1 MSILEVK
8 NIKYKYDKYDNSS
21 KCALDG
27 VSFDIEKKDFVAL
40 VGESGSGKS
49 TLISHL
55 NGLYKA
61 DSGDILFN
69 GKNIYDKDFNLTDLR
84 FRCGIVFQYP
94 EYQLFSET
102 VIEDVAFGAI
112 KKGMSKED
120 AYKKSLEILEMLGI
134 EHLKDEIPFNLSGG
148 EKRKVAFAGVFVM
161 QPDIMIFDEPDAGLD
176 PTSKEHFYNLV
187 KMLNEKF
194 DTTIIYITHNLD
206 DVIEY
211 ANKVIVL
218 NKGKVLRYGKTS
230 EILSDKDVMKTA
242 NLELPYSVEIYYKL
256 LERGHNIDNSNLK
269 FNYIVEALKK
279 YHD

>member
-21 KCALDG
+21 KYALDG

-112 KKGMSKED
+112 KKGMAKED

-134 EHLKDEIPFNLSGG
+134 EHLKDETPFNLSGG

-230 EILSDKDVMKTA
+230 EILLDKDVMKTA
-242 NLELPYSVEIYYKL
+242 NLELPYAVEIYYKL
-256 LERGHNIDNSNLK
+256 LEKGHNIENSNLK
-269 FNYIVEALKK
+269 FDDIVGALKK

>member
-8 NIKYKYDKYDNSS
+8 NIKYKYDKFDDSS
-21 KCALDG
+21 KYALDG
-27 VSFDIEKKDFVAL
+27 VSFDIEEKDFVAL
-40 VGESGSGKS
+40 IGESGSGKS

-61 DSGDILFN
+61 DSGDILFK
-69 GKNIYDKDFNLTDLR
+69 GKSIYDKDFNLTDLR

-112 KKGMSKED
+112 KKGLSKEE
-120 AYKKSLEILEMLGI
+120 AYEKSLEILKMLGI
-134 EHLKDEIPFNLSGG
+134 EHLKSETPFNLSGG

-176 PTSKEHFYNLV
+176 PTSKDHFYEMV
-187 KMLNEKF
+187 KMLNEKYGI
-194 DTTIIYITHNLD
+194 TIIYITHNLD

-218 NKGKVLRYGKTS
+218 NEGKVLKYGETYK
-230 EILSDKDVMKTA
+230 ILSDKDLMKSA
-242 NLELPYSVEIYYKL
+242 NLELPYAALIYYKL
-256 LERGHNIDNSNLK
+256 LEKGHKIDSSKLK
-269 FNYIVEALKK
+269 FKDIVEALKI

>member
-8 NIKYKYDKYDNSS
+8 NIKYKYDKYDTAS
-21 KCALDG
+21 KFALDG
-27 VSFDIEKKDFVAL
+27 VSFDIKEKDFVAL
-40 VGESGSGKS
+40 IGESGSGKS

-61 DSGDILFN
+61 DSGDILFR
-69 GKNIYDKDFNLTDLR
+69 GKSIYDKDFNLTDLR
-84 FRCGIVFQYP
+84 FHCGIVFQYP

-112 KKGMSKED
+112 KKGLSKEE
-120 AYKKSLEILEMLGI
+120 AYDKSLEILKMLGI
-134 EHLKDEIPFNLSGG
+134 EHLKEETPFNLSGG

-176 PTSKEHFYNLV
+176 PMSKEHFYDLV
-187 KMLNEKF
+187 KMLNKKYG
-194 DTTIIYITHNLD
+194 TTIIYITHNLD

-218 NKGKVLRYGKTS
+218 NEGKVIKFGMTS
-230 EILSDKDVMKTA
+230 EVLSDKEIMKKA
-242 NLELPYSVEIYYKL
+242 NLELPYAVEIYYRLFEK
-256 LERGHNIDNSNLK
+256 GYKIDNSNLK
-269 FNYIVEALKK
+269 FNDIFEALKK

>member
-1 MSILEVK
+1 MPILEIK
-8 NIKYKYDKYDNSS
+8 NIKYKYDKYDDSS
-21 KCALDG
+21 KYALDG
-27 VSFDIEKKDFVAL
+27 VSFNIDEKDFIAL
-40 VGESGSGKS
+40 IGESGSGKS

-61 DSGDILFN
+61 DSGDILFR
-69 GKNIYDKDFNLTDLR
+69 GKSIYAKDFNITELR
-84 FRCGIVFQYP
+84 FHCGIVFQYP

-112 KKGMSKED
+112 KKGLSKEE
-120 AYKKSLEILEMLGI
+120 AYAKSLEILKMLNI
-134 EHLKDEIPFNLSGG
+134 EHLKDETPFNLSGG

-176 PTSKEHFYNLV
+176 PTSKESFYEMV
-187 KMLNEKF
+187 KMLNVKF
-194 DTTIIYITHNLD
+194 GTTIIYITHNLD

-218 NKGKVLRYGKTS
+218 NEGKVLKFGKAYD
-230 EILSDKDVMKTA
+230 ILLDKEVMNKA
-242 NLELPYSVEIYYKL
+242 NLELPYAVEIYYKL
-256 LERGHNIDNSNLK
+256 LEKGYNIDKSKLK
-269 FNYIVEALKK
+269 FDDILEALKK

>member
-1 MSILEVK
+1 MSVLEVK
-8 NIKYKYDKYDNSS
+8 NIKYKYDKYDDSS
-21 KCALDG
+21 KYALDG
-27 VSFDIEKKDFVAL
+27 VSFDIEEKDFVAL
-40 VGESGSGKS
+40 IGESGSGKS

-61 DSGDILFN
+61 DSGDILFK
-69 GKNIYDKDFNLTDLR
+69 GKSIYDKDFNLTELR

-112 KKGMSKED
+112 KKGLSKEE
-120 AYKKSLEILEMLGI
+120 AFEKSLEVLKMLGI
-134 EHLKDEIPFNLSGG
+134 EHLRDETPFNLSGG

-176 PTSKEHFYNLV
+176 PISKEQFYNLV
-187 KMLNEKF
+187 KMLNEKYG
-194 DTTIIYITHNLD
+194 TTIIYITHNLD

-218 NKGKVLRYGKTS
+218 NEGKVLKFGKTS
-230 EILSDKDVMKTA
+230 EVLSDKDVLMKA
-242 NLELPYSVEIYYKL
+242 NLELPYAVEIYYRL
-256 LERGHNIDNSNLK
+256 LEKGHKIDNSKLK
-269 FNYIVEALKK
+269 FNDIVEALKI